1 MARSPRRAGQN
12 VRKMALHRRS
22 KAVSLWLVALGLAI
36 APMILQ
42 RAIAEFSRAEKRT
55 APALPPTFVYT
66 YGLFWTGSAVSVWRG
81 RKFWQRANRADQGA
95 RAEEEIAQLLQ
106 PLTEAGWR
114 FDYNMPLGGGLGDA
128 DIVCFSPKK
137 RVYVIDVKSHA
148 GEVHFDG
155 KLLYRQMGRQT
166 YGFEKDFLKQCMRQ
180 ALQVKRQ
187 LRVRYVTAV
196 LAFSQA
202 SVKTQHGKLRG
213 VYVVRRSRLI
223 KLLQQLG

>member
-36 APMILQ
+36 APVILQ

-114 FDYNMPLGGGLGDA
+114 FDYNMPLGGGWETLILSAFHRKSGSMSLMSNLTRGRFTLTVSCSIA
-128 DIVCFSPKK
+128 RWGGRPTALKK
-137 RVYVIDVKSHA
+137 I
-148 GEVHFDG
+148 F
-155 KLLYRQMGRQT
+155 
-166 YGFEKDFLKQCMRQ
+166 
-180 ALQVKRQ
+180 
-187 LRVRYVTAV
+187 
-196 LAFSQA
+196 
-202 SVKTQHGKLRG
+202 
-213 VYVVRRSRLI
+213 
-223 KLLQQLG
+223 